1 MQNYSS
7 GPDDN
12 ANQDGADEDEYEN
25 RGFDSGGNQTDD
37 FDDYGMEDFSQPSN
51 QKQQPQPLLQQ
62 KMAQ

>member
-51 QKQQPQPLLQQ
+51 QK
-62 KMAQ
+62 